1 MAIRPLLWYGL
12 SHYEVTDV
20 STRVN
25 DDATDEREPSDEPA
39 AIRSIESYETDDG
52 VVFYDAENPLA
63 WVETSK
69 PICLE
74 DLA

>member
-1 MAIRPLLWYGL
+1 VI
-12 SHYEVTDV
+12 DV

-25 DDATDEREPSDEPA
+25 DDATDRSEPRSEPDGTA
-39 AIRSIESYETDDG
+39 TIESYETEDG

-63 WVETSK
+63 WVETSRTLT
-69 PICLE
+69 LE

>member
-1 MAIRPLLWYGL
+1 MI
-12 SHYEVTDV
+12 DV

-25 DDATDEREPSDEPA
+25 DDETTDRGEPSSAPA
-39 AIRSIESYETDDG
+39 GTETIESYETEDG

-63 WVETSK
+63 WVETSRTLT
-69 PICLE
+69 LE